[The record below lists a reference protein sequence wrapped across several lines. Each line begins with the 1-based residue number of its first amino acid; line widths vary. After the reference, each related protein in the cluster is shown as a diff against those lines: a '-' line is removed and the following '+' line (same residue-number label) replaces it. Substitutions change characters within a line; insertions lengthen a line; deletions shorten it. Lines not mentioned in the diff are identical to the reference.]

1 MQQYQSV
8 CRKCGF
14 VFLEGTSKEYIRNS
28 TESKRCMKC
37 NAKKWKITE
46 KDQGDDVIDTTEETD
61 DEDDYDDDPG
71 QSSIT
76 DY

>member
-1 MQQYQSV
+1 
-8 CRKCGF
+8 
-14 VFLEGTSKEYIRNS
+14 
-28 TESKRCMKC
+28 MKC

-46 KDQGDDVIDTTEETD
+46 KGQGDDVIDTTDDSDDD
-61 DEDDYDDDPG
+61 DEDPD